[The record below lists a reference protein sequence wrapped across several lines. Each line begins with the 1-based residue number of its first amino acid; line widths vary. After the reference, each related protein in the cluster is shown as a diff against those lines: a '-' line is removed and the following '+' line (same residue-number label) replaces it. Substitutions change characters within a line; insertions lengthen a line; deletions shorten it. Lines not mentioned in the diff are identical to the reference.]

1 MISHAAEGSPAIVA
15 PEVRN
20 LAELAERLA
29 EWLAHRLPDPRDIR
43 VSNLSY
49 PLGAGMSHETILF
62 DAVWSAQGSVRRQGM
77 VVRIKPIRRTVYLDD
92 LFHTQF
98 RVMQFMHEEGRVR
111 VARPLWLEEDASILG
126 APFFVME
133 RVAGRV
139 AVSYPPYSRYGW
151 VADATPEERRRMWE
165 DAVRQL
171 AEIQCL
177 PISRAAFLE
186 LPGGAG
192 LFDQEVNR
200 WQRFVDWVDPKGERR
215 LLRDTFDRLLAK
227 GPANRPEGI
236 VWGDSRLG
244 NMMIGPDFRV
254 AAVMDWEQPSL
265 GGALHDL
272 GWWLQIDHAQTVG
285 QGIAPLEGM
294 GTREETIKLWSEVC
308 GKSAADIYWYETF
321 ACFKMECLSIRM
333 AAIRNMPPN
342 VLKSEPGSRTAKL
355 LDRCFCGKA

>member
-1 MISHAAEGSPAIVA
+1 MISRAAEASPAIVA

-20 LAELAERLA
+20 LAELAESLT
-29 EWLAHRLPDPRDIR
+29 EWLGRRLPDASNIH

-62 DAVWSAQGSVRRQGM
+62 DALWSEQAFEREQGM
-77 VVRIKPIRRTVYLDD
+77 VVRIKPTRRAVYLDD
-92 LFHTQF
+92 LFNAQYE
-98 RVMQFMHEEGRVR
+98 VMQVMHEYGKVR

-133 RVAGRV
+133 KVLGRV
-139 AVSYPPYSRYGW
+139 AVSYPPYSKHGW
-151 VADATPEERRRMWE
+151 VVEASPEERRRMWE

-171 AEIQCL
+171 AEIQCM
-177 PISRAAFLE
+177 PISRAPFLQ
-186 LPGGAG
+186 LPGGAN

-200 WQRFVDWVDPKGERR
+200 WQRYLDWVDPEGERR
-215 LLRDTFDRLLAK
+215 LLRDTFDRLLAN
-227 GPANRPEGI
+227 GPANRAEGI

-244 NMMIGPDFRV
+244 NMMIGSDFRV

-272 GWWLQIDHAQTVG
+272 GWWLQIDHGQTVG

-308 GKSAADIYWYETF
+308 GKSAVDIDWYETF
-321 ACFKMECLSIRM
+321 ACLKMECLSIRM
-333 AAIRNMPPN
+333 AAIRDMPPDL
-342 VLKSEPGSRTAKL
+342 LKGEPGSRTAKL
-355 LDRCFCGKA
+355 LDKRG